1 MAVGKRRERR
11 LKAKGDGVKKGLFLI
26 AMLCVWTYA
35 AFAADTIKIGLL
47 APITGSNASEGQGM
61 KQVLDFLV
69 ADVNAKGGIQG
80 KQIVLVTE
88 DDGSDPRTAA
98 LAANKLISQG
108 VVAVVGTYGSSVTEP
123 TQGIFDE
130 AGVVEIANGAT
141 AIRLTEKGLKMFF
154 RTCPRDDEQG
164 KVAAQAIA
172 KLGNQRVAFLHDNS
186 TYAKGLANEAKPLV
200 EKQPGAKVVFFDALT
215 PGERDYS
222 TILTKLKQA
231 QPSLVFF
238 SGYFNEAGLL
248 LRQKKEMGF
257 NVPFMGGDATNNSD
271 VVKIAGLPA
280 AAGFY
285 FVSAPLPQ
293 DLPSA
298 KPFIDAFKKKYGAA
312 PFSIYSVLAG
322 DGFNVI
328 VAALKGTKGGNSA
341 QIAAYLHNNL
351 KDYPGITG
359 KISFN
364 SKGDREAGGYSL
376 YKVDAKGNFILQ

>member
-298 KPFIDAFKKKYGAA
+298 KPFIDAFKKKYDAA